1 MSIYTRAFADRT
13 TAVTIKSS
21 DHIDFPS
28 AKSHQISWTKNGGT
42 TGTLAVQVKPAGTD
56 RFENLTVGGVA
67 VSLSL
72 AADGTF
78 GPFDGMFS
86 EIKVTPAGFDGTNFS
101 ISFSGWGE

>member
-1 MSIYTRAFADRT
+1 MSNYTRTFFEKT
-13 TAVTIKSS
+13 TAVIIGSS
-21 DHIDFPS
+21 DHIDFS
-28 AKSHQISWTKNGGT
+28 VSKSHQISWTKNGGT

-78 GPFDGMFS
+78 GPFDGMFT
-86 EIKVTPAGFDGTNFS
+86 EIKVTPSGFDGTNFAVT
-101 ISFSGWGE
+101 FSGWGE